1 MKNRKSRKPGTG
13 YWQQREW
20 RRRSW
25 RRRMRDPIRLILVG
39 VFIGGALGSFLF
51 SGGARIL
58 TSTELS
64 GLWDRYKPS
73 AIGESRSAGVPAR
86 WEDRHRRAP
95 DAESPS
101 GEAPARARTQE
112 VTVRFS
118 VCSSRIRVNCVV
130 DGDTLWYRGQ
140 KIRIAD
146 INTPEISSPKC
157 SYEEGL
163 GHKAKHRLVELLN
176 AGPFQVVRRSDRDR
190 DRYNRLLRLI
200 VRNGESLGMIL
211 VHEGLAHVWDG
222 SKHPWCR

>member
-1 MKNRKSRKPGTG
+1 
-13 YWQQREW
+13 
-20 RRRSW
+20 
-25 RRRMRDPIRLILVG
+25 MRDPIRLILVG

-51 SGGARIL
+51 NRGSGSF

-73 AIGESRSAGVPAR
+73 ALDESRSAPVPAQ
-86 WEDRHRRAP
+86 WQDHHRRAP
-95 DAESPS
+95 DAKSPS
-101 GEAPARARTQE
+101 YEALAPARIQE

-118 VCSSRIRVNCVV
+118 VCSSPIRVNCVV
-130 DGDTLWYRGQ
+130 DGDTLWYGGQ

-157 SYEEGL
+157 PYEEAL

-176 AGPFQVVRRSDRDR
+176 AGPFQVVRGGDTDK

-200 VRNGESLGMIL
+200 VRKGESLGMML
-211 VHEGLAHVWDG
+211 VREGLAHVWDG
-222 SKHPWCR
+222 SKHPWC